1 MEGDACGCV
10 WSFVVNA
17 PMMMN
22 APVIRADLRS
32 PAFRATCYCASWVCH
47 ESPPWVIP
55 PLHKVWHTRRGLSSR
70 GLPARAWR
78 SLDSGTESIFAAL
91 ILGSSQKTL
100 DFCREVCK
108 TYLMEITVKEIE
120 SIRKLLGMTQ
130 EELADKLGLHR
141 NTIINWERG
150 VGRPSLLH
158 KREIVRLL
166 AEAGG

>member
-1 MEGDACGCV
+1 
-10 WSFVVNA
+10 
-17 PMMMN
+17 
-22 APVIRADLRS
+22 
-32 PAFRATCYCASWVCH
+32 
-47 ESPPWVIP
+47 
-55 PLHKVWHTRRGLSSR
+55 
-70 GLPARAWR
+70 
-78 SLDSGTESIFAAL
+78 
-91 ILGSSQKTL
+91 
-100 DFCREVCK
+100 
-108 TYLMEITVKEIE
+108 MEITVKEIE

>member
-1 MEGDACGCV
+1 M
-10 WSFVVNA
+10 
-17 PMMMN
+17 
-22 APVIRADLRS
+22 
-32 PAFRATCYCASWVCH
+32 T
-47 ESPPWVIP
+47 
-55 PLHKVWHTRRGLSSR
+55 
-70 GLPARAWR
+70 
-78 SLDSGTESIFAAL
+78 
-91 ILGSSQKTL
+91 LGSSQKTL

-108 TYLMEITVKEIE
+108 TCGMEITVKEIE